1 MDKHHQTTA
10 AHKRNGTAKWVP
22 PSVPIDDYFARQ
34 MKDPE
39 FAKAYEELAPEF
51 ELVSQIIAL
60 RLKHKLSQRELAE
73 RMGTPQ
79 PSIARMESTQ
89 AIKNLDFVRRI
100 ADALDCTLE
109 VRLVPKK
116 NGSKVAARRSAETP
130 AKRAAAT
137 GRRGEAIRQAGSSAA
152 GGTRR
157 KVKASKQ

>member
-1 MDKHHQTTA
+1 
-10 AHKRNGTAKWVP
+10 
-22 PSVPIDDYFARQ
+22 

-51 ELVSQIIAL
+51 ELISQIIAR
-60 RLKHKLSQRELAE
+60 RLERKLSQRQLAE

-116 NGSKVAARRSAETP
+116 NGGKAVATRPLETP
-130 AKRAAAT
+130 AKRVAAT
-137 GRRGEAIRQAGSSAA
+137 GRRGAATKQARSSLTDS
-152 GGTRR
+152 TRR
-157 KVKASKQ
+157 KFKASKQ